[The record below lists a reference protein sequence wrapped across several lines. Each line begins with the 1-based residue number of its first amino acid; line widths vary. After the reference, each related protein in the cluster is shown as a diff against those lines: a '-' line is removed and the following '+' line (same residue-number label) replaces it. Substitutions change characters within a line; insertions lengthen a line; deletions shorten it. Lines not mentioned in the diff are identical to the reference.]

1 MASSNSSSKKKSRI
15 GIYIKSILQR
25 KVVLSFD
32 LLGGNL
38 KKNLLVSLQNNL
50 EGKCSTEGYIKKKS
64 IQVITYSAG
73 VIEGSNVNFVVSFEC
88 LICKPC
94 EGMLI
99 KCLVKNKTKA
109 GIRAVIDSDE
119 SPLTIFIAREHHT
132 KNENYNKAKENDII
146 SAKVIG
152 IRYQLNDDFVSILGE
167 LDKVVGMKK
176 LNIKK

>member
-1 MASSNSSSKKKSRI
+1 MATSNSSSKKKTKI
-15 GIYIKSILQR
+15 GIYIKSVLQR

-38 KKNLLVSLQNNL
+38 KKNLLISLQQNL
-50 EGKCSTEGYIKKKS
+50 EGKCSTEGYIKNKS
-64 IQVITYSAG
+64 IQVLSYSAG
-73 VIEGSNVNFVVSFEC
+73 VVEGSDVSFVVSFEC

-94 EGMLI
+94 EGMII

-109 GIRAVIDSDE
+109 GIRAIIDSEE
-119 SPLTIFIAREHHT
+119 SPLTIFIAREHHS
-132 KNENYNKAKENDII
+132 KNETYNKAKENDMIN
-146 SAKVIG
+146 AKVIG

-167 LDKVVGMKK
+167 LDKIVGMKK